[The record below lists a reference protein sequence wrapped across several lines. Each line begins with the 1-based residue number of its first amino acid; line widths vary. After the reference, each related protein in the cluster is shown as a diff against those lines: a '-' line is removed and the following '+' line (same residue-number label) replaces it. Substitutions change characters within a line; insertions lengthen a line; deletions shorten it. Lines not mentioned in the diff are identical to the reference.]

1 MSPAEQRYE
10 VSQIF
15 AEARARGLP
24 MQLACIA
31 ALRWF
36 EVNQIAPPVSI
47 LDWLRE
53 VPALHWRPGR
63 LH

>member
-15 AEARARGLP
+15 AEVRARGLP

-36 EVNQIAPPVSI
+36 EVNHITPPVSI
-47 LDWLRE
+47 LDWLGE
-53 VPALHWRPGR
+53 IPAAHWHPERV
-63 LH
+63 H

>member
-1 MSPAEQRYE
+1 MSPAVQRYE

-24 MQLACIA
+24 MQLACVA

-47 LDWLRE
+47 LDWLGA
-53 VPALHWRPGR
+53 VPTAQWRPTR
-63 LH
+63 VH